1 MKFVRFERQDIVSYG
16 VVEGDMVY
24 KIEGDIFSEYKVTEE
39 KFELSD
45 VKLLAPCKPSKI
57 VAVGVNY
64 KDHADEMKHDLPEE
78 PILFIKPS
86 TAVVGPEEKIIMPQ
100 MSQRVDYEA
109 ELALVIG
116 KQAKNVEPQDAF
128 QYVLGATCLNDVTA
142 RDLQSKDGQWTR
154 GKSFDTFAPMGPFI
168 VTGADYN
175 NIGIELVLN
184 GETKQKSNTSFFIA
198 NAQEIVSYISRI
210 MTLNPGDVIATGTPS
225 GVGPMKKGDVV
236 EVRLQGIG
244 VLKNYVE

>member
-1 MKFVRFERQDIVSYG
+1 MKFVRFERQETVSYG
-16 VVEGDMVY
+16 LVEDNMVY
-24 KIEGDIFSEYKVTEE
+24 RIEGDIFSEYKVMEE
-39 KFELSD
+39 KFELSEI
-45 VKLLAPCKPSKI
+45 KLLAPCKPSKI

-64 KDHADEMKHDLPEE
+64 RDHATEMKLELPEE
-78 PILFIKPS
+78 PMLFIKPS
-86 TAVVGPEEKIIMPQ
+86 TAVIGPEEKIIIPQ

-116 KQAKNVEPQDAF
+116 KQAKNVEPQDALE
-128 QYVLGATCLNDVTA
+128 YVLGATCLNDVTA

-154 GKSFDTFAPMGPFI
+154 AKSFDTFAPIGPFI

-175 NIGIELVLN
+175 NIDIELVLN
-184 GETKQKSNTSFFIA
+184 GEIKQKSNTSFFIA
-198 NAQEIVSYISRI
+198 NAQKIVSYISQI

>member
-1 MKFVRFERQDIVSYG
+1 MKFVRYERQEAVSYG
-16 VVEGDMVY
+16 LVKDNMVY
-24 KIEGDIFSEYKVTEE
+24 KIEGDIFSDYKVTEE

-45 VKLLAPCKPSKI
+45 VKILAPCKPSKI

-64 KDHADEMKHDLPEE
+64 RDHAEEMKLELPED
-78 PILFIKPS
+78 PVIFIKPP
-86 TAVVGPEEKIIMPQ
+86 TAVIGPEEKIIMPQ

-128 QYVLGATCLNDVTA
+128 QYILGATCLNDVTA

-154 GKSFDTFAPMGPFI
+154 SKSFDTFAPMGPFI
-168 VTGADYN
+168 VTDADYN
-175 NIGIELVLN
+175 NIDIELVLN
-184 GETKQKSNTSFFIA
+184 GETRQKSNTSFFIA
-198 NAQEIVSYISRI
+198 NAQKMVSYISGI

-236 EVRLQGIG
+236 EVKLQGIG

>member
-1 MKFVRFERQDIVSYG
+1 MKFVRFEEHGNESYG
-16 VVEGDMVY
+16 LVEADKVY
-24 KIEGDIFSEYKVTEE
+24 RIDGDIFSGYKVTEE
-39 KFELSD
+39 SFALSE
-45 VKLLAPCKPSKI
+45 VRLLAPCKPSKI

-64 KDHADEMKHDLPEE
+64 RDHAEEMKLQLPEN
-78 PILFIKPS
+78 PVIFIKPA
-86 TAVVGPEEKIIMPQ
+86 TAVIGPEDKIVRPQ

-116 KQAKNVEPQDAF
+116 KQAKNVEPQDALEYIF
-128 QYVLGATCLNDVTA
+128 GATCLNDVTA

-154 GKSFDTFAPMGPFI
+154 AKSFDTFAPIGPFI

-175 NIGIELVLN
+175 NTDIELVLN
-184 GETKQKSNTSFFIA
+184 GETRQKSNTSFFIT
-198 NAQEIVSYISRI
+198 NAQKIVSYISKV

-236 EVRLQGIG
+236 EVRLSGIG

>member
-1 MKFVRFERQDIVSYG
+1 MKFARFEHRGRECYG
-16 VVEGDMVY
+16 LVEAD
-24 KIEGDIFSEYKVTEE
+24 KIYRIDGDIFSDHKVTKEAYD
-39 KFELSD
+39 LSG

-64 KDHADEMKHDLPEE
+64 RDHAEEMKLQLPED
-78 PILFIKPS
+78 PVIFIKPA
-86 TAVVGPEEKIIMPQ
+86 TAVIGPEDKIISPQ

-116 KQAKNVEPQDAF
+116 KTAKNVEPQEALG
-128 QYVLGATCLNDVTA
+128 YVLGATCLNDVTA

-154 GKSFDTFAPMGPFI
+154 AKSFDTFAPIGPFI
-168 VTGADYN
+168 VTGVDYN
-175 NIGIELVLN
+175 NITVELMLN

-198 NAQEIVSYISRI
+198 NAQKMVSYISKI

-225 GVGPMKKGDVV
+225 GVGPMKAGDVV
-236 EVRLQGIG
+236 EVRLSGIG